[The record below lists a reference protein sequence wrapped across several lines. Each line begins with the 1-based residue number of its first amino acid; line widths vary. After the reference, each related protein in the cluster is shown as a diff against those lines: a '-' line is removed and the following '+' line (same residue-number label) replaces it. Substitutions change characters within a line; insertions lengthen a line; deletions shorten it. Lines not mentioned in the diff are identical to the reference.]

1 MANFE
6 TIRLDKGMYKS
17 GIPLTDQLEELDPSA
32 RYKGTE
38 MEHLDA
44 FQRQLKRFDIRVK
57 GEHSDPLEK
66 FFATGDSA
74 ALFPEYVARAVQQGM
89 RHQQDLEA
97 ILASKTVIHSLDY
110 RSIRIDDSFDK
121 ELKQVAEGAF
131 IPQTSIRLN
140 DNLVRLHKR
149 GRMLAAS
156 YEAIKFQ
163 RLDLFTVA
171 LQQIGAYIAKAQ
183 MKDAVDLL
191 LNGDAKGQN
200 AAKSITTSAT
210 TLAYGD
216 LLTLWNQFEDYEMD
230 TIIASPDMAA
240 AILALSEFKDPQ
252 VGANFLSTGKPVTPL
267 GARLIRSS
275 AVPEKTL
282 IALDSSC
289 ALEMVSAGAVSV
301 EYDKLIDCQMERAA
315 ITSTAGFAKI
325 FPGATVALKVKGA

>member
-171 LQQIGAYIAKAQ
+171 LQQIGA
-183 MKDAVDLL
+183 
-191 LNGDAKGQN
+191 
-200 AAKSITTSAT
+200 
-210 TLAYGD
+210 
-216 LLTLWNQFEDYEMD
+216 
-230 TIIASPDMAA
+230 
-240 AILALSEFKDPQ
+240 
-252 VGANFLSTGKPVTPL
+252 
-267 GARLIRSS
+267 
-275 AVPEKTL
+275 
-282 IALDSSC
+282 
-289 ALEMVSAGAVSV
+289 
-301 EYDKLIDCQMERAA
+301 
-315 ITSTAGFAKI
+315 
-325 FPGATVALKVKGA
+325 